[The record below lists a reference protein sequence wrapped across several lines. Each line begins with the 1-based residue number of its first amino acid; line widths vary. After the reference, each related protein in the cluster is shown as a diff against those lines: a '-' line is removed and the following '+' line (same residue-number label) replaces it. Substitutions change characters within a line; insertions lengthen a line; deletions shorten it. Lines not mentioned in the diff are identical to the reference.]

1 MTSLVVAGGLETKL
15 YFPASR
21 LERVLQGLTGG
32 ILMRKRSSAAY
43 LALVVGLSVTLAG
56 CGYVSQVRAMKAF
69 KDGNKA
75 YAASDWR
82 AAVEK
87 YQEAADMTA
96 ADPACEW
103 CPAIYFYLGNSY
115 DNLYRPARKGEPEND
130 ALLMKAVEN
139 YKLASEKLTEES
151 NPKRSLALEF
161 LVSVYGPDKLADPTQ
176 AEPVVKRMIE
186 LAPNEPTN
194 YFQLAK
200 IYEDSGEYE
209 LAEETYLKG
218 RDAKPNDPTVY
229 LTIAGYY
236 NRQGNFEKLVEN
248 LRKRIELEPNNP
260 EAHYTLA
267 TYHWD
272 KASRDFRLTDPQKRQ
287 LVLDGL
293 VAVDKALEIKP
304 DYIEAMTYRGL
315 LLRTQALVEKDPK
328 LQQQLIREGT
338 ALGDKAN
345 EMRKARASS

>member
-1 MTSLVVAGGLETKL
+1 MD
-15 YFPASR
+15 
-21 LERVLQGLTGG
+21 
-32 ILMRKRSSAAY
+32 KRSSAAY
-43 LALVVGLSVTLAG
+43 LALFLGLSVTLAG
-56 CGYVSQVRAMKAF
+56 CGYLNQVRAMKAF

-82 AAVEK
+82 AAAAK
-87 YQEAADMTA
+87 YEEAAELGASTPD
-96 ADPACEW
+96 CQW

-115 DNLYRPARKGEPEND
+115 DNMYRPARKGEPAND
-130 ALLMKAVEN
+130 ALLQKAVDN

-151 NPKRSLALEF
+151 QPKRSLALDF
-161 LVSVYGPDKLADPTQ
+161 LVAAYGPDKLADPTA

-186 LAPNEPTN
+186 LAPDEPTN

-200 IYEDSGEYE
+200 IYEDSGEYQ

-218 RDAKPNDPTVY
+218 RDARPNDPTVY
-229 LTIAGYY
+229 MTVAGYY
-236 NRQGNFEKLVEN
+236 NRQGDFEKLVEN
-248 LRKRIELEPNNP
+248 LKKRIELEPQNP

-272 KASRDFRLTDPQKRQ
+272 KASRDFRLSDAQKRQ
-287 LVLDGL
+287 LVLDGIE
-293 VAVDKALEIKP
+293 AVNKALEIKP
-304 DYIEAMTYRGL
+304 DYVEAMTYKGL

-345 EMRKARASS
+345 EMRKARAGD

>member
-1 MTSLVVAGGLETKL
+1 
-15 YFPASR
+15 
-21 LERVLQGLTGG
+21 
-32 ILMRKRSSAAY
+32 MRKRSSAAY
-43 LALVVGLSVTLAG
+43 LALVMGLGVTLAG
-56 CGYVSQVRAMKAF
+56 CGYVNQVRAMKAF

-82 AAVEK
+82 AAVQK

-96 ADPACEW
+96 TDTTCEW

-115 DNLYRPARKGEPEND
+115 DNMYRPARRGEPEND
-130 ALLMKAVEN
+130 ALLTKAVEN

-161 LVSVYGPDKLADPTQ
+161 LVAAYGPDKLADPTQ

-200 IYEDSGEYE
+200 IYEDSGEYQ
-209 LAEETYLKG
+209 LAEETYLQG
-218 RDAKPNDPTVY
+218 RDARPNDPTVY
-229 LTIAGYY
+229 LTVAGYY
-236 NRQGNFEKLVEN
+236 NRQGDFAKLVEN

-272 KASRDFRLTDPQKRQ
+272 KASRDFRLSDKEKLQ
-287 LVLDGL
+287 LVLDGIA
-293 VAVDKALEIKP
+293 AVDKALEIKP
-304 DYIEAMTYRGL
+304 DYIEAMTYKGL
-315 LLRTQALVEKDPK
+315 LLRTQALVEKDPAT
-328 LQQQLIREGT
+328 QQRLIREGT

>member
-1 MTSLVVAGGLETKL
+1 
-15 YFPASR
+15 
-21 LERVLQGLTGG
+21 
-32 ILMRKRSSAAY
+32 MRMRSSAAY
-43 LALVVGLSVTLAG
+43 LALFVGLSVTLAG
-56 CGYVSQVRAMKAF
+56 CGYFNQIRAMKAF

-82 AAVEK
+82 VAINK
-87 YQEAADMTA
+87 YEEASQLTA
-96 ADPACEW
+96 NDTSCEW
-103 CPAIYFYLGNSY
+103 CPAIYFYLANSY
-115 DNLYRPARKGEPEND
+115 DNMYRPARKGEPTND
-130 ALLMKAVEN
+130 ALMQKAVEN
-139 YKLASEKLTEES
+139 YKLASEKLTEDTQ
-151 NPKRSLALEF
+151 PKRSLALEF
-161 LVSVYGPDKLADPTQ
+161 LVAAYGPDKLADPTQ
-176 AEPVVKRMIE
+176 AEPVVQRMIQ

-200 IYEDSGEYE
+200 IYEDSGEYQ

-229 LTIAGYY
+229 LTVAGYY
-236 NRQGNFEKLVEN
+236 NRQGDFPKLVEN

-272 KASRDFRLTDPQKRQ
+272 KASRDFRLSDKDKLQ

-293 VAVDKALEIKP
+293 VAVNKALEIKP
-304 DYIEAMTYRGL
+304 DYVEALTYKGL

-328 LQQQLIREGT
+328 KQQQLIKEGT
-338 ALGDKAN
+338 ELSDKAN
-345 EMRKARASS
+345 AMRKAKAGN